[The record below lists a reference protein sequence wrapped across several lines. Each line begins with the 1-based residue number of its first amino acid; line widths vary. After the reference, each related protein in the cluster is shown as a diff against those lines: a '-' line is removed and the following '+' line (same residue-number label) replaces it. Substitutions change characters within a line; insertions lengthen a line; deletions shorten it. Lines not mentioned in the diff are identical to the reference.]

1 MKTKKA
7 RIISPNWKIQ
17 QKKKK
22 RSTEIGVDCVSFSNR
37 LISHFQLFQI
47 SFLTFPTIIIA
58 SQSLN
63 SEPTYHVYTTLIR
76 AGDENLCTSHVLTI
90 RSNYTARL

>member
-17 QKKKK
+17 QKKNK

-47 SFLTFPTIIIA
+47 SLHISDNHHRQPVTQF
-58 SQSLN
+58 
-63 SEPTYHVYTTLIR
+63 
-76 AGDENLCTSHVLTI
+76 
-90 RSNYTARL
+90 